1 MKKNITILFLSV
13 SFLNYAQT
21 KKDSIQFDAQKQ
33 QNAAQRILSGNF
45 ASQVTISGY
54 GEINYNQPEGKNGE
68 LNVTRMVL
76 LVGYNFDER
85 TQFVSEIEYE
95 DTGDEISIEQAFL
108 NYNVAN
114 NISLRGGLMIVP
126 MGIINEYH
134 EPTTFNGVNR
144 PLVDRFIVPSTWRE
158 IGAGVTGRFNNLSLG
173 YQAYIFNGFR
183 SVDKDTIGFLNG
195 ANGLRGGR
203 QKGIKSTIDNPNL
216 SLKFD
221 YYGIPGL
228 RLGLSSY
235 FGRTQAD
242 DEIEDLDGADVG
254 ISMVGF
260 DARYT
265 KDRFAARGEFI
276 YTSLTDTEEYNT
288 LTGNDL
294 GSAMLGWYTEASY
307 NLLPMDKRQKL
318 FAFARYSEYNTQLQ
332 TDGSLAKNPAFDRND
347 LTFGLS
353 YHIAQGVVV
362 KGDYQIFDND
372 VDNSDST
379 KQLNFGLG
387 FWF

>member
-1 MKKNITILFLSV
+1 MKKNLTILISLI
-13 SFLNYAQT
+13 SFANFAQT
-21 KKDSIQFDAQKQ
+21 KIDSIQFDAQKQ

-45 ASQVTISGY
+45 ASQVTIGGY

-68 LNVTRMVL
+68 LNVERMVL
-76 LVGYNFDER
+76 LIGYNFDER
-85 TQFVSEIEYE
+85 TQFVTELEYE
-95 DTGDEISIEQAFL
+95 DTGDEITVEQAFI

-114 NISLRGGLMIVP
+114 NISLRGGLMLVP

-144 PLVDRFIVPSTWRE
+144 PLVDRFIVPTTWRE
-158 IGAGVTGRFNNLSLG
+158 IGVGVTGRFNNLSLG

-183 SVDKDTIGFLNG
+183 SVNKDTLGFIGG
-195 ANGLRGGR
+195 ETGLRGGR
-203 QKGIKSTIDNPNL
+203 QKGIQSTIDSPNL
-216 SLKFD
+216 SVKFD

-228 RLGLSSY
+228 RLGLSGY

-242 DEIEDLDGADVG
+242 DEIENLDGADVG

-276 YTSLTDTEEYNT
+276 YTSLTDTEDFNT
-288 LTGNDL
+288 LTGKDL

-307 NLLPMDKRQKL
+307 NLLPMTKRQKL
-318 FAFARYSEYNTQLQ
+318 FAFARYSEYNTHLQ
-332 TDGSLAKNPAFDRND
+332 TDGSLAENPAFDRND

-372 VDNSDST
+372 VANIDST

>member
-1 MKKNITILFLSV
+1 MKKNLTILISLI
-13 SFLNYAQT
+13 SFANFAQT
-21 KKDSIQFDAQKQ
+21 KIDSIQFDAQKQ

-45 ASQVTISGY
+45 ASQVTIGGY

-68 LNVTRMVL
+68 LNVERMVL
-76 LVGYNFDER
+76 LIGYNFDER
-85 TQFVSEIEYE
+85 TQFVTELEYE
-95 DTGDEISIEQAFL
+95 DTGDEITVEQAFI

-114 NISLRGGLMIVP
+114 NISLRGGLMLVP

-144 PLVDRFIVPSTWRE
+144 PLVDRFIVPTTWRE
-158 IGAGVTGRFNNLSLG
+158 IGVGVTGRFNNLSLG

-183 SVDKDTIGFLNG
+183 SVNKDTLGFIGG
-195 ANGLRGGR
+195 ETGLRGGR
-203 QKGIKSTIDNPNL
+203 QKGIQSTIDSPNL
-216 SLKFD
+216 SVKFD

-228 RLGLSSY
+228 RLGLSGY

-242 DEIEDLDGADVG
+242 DEIENLDGADVG

-276 YTSLTDTEEYNT
+276 YTSLTDTEDFNT
-288 LTGNDL
+288 LTGKDL

-307 NLLPMDKRQKL
+307 NLLPMTKRQKL
-318 FAFARYSEYNTQLQ
+318 FAFARYSEYNTHLQ
-332 TDGSLAKNPAFDRND
+332 TDGSLTENPAFDRND

-372 VDNSDST
+372 VANIDST

>member
-1 MKKNITILFLSV
+1 MKKYLIILSLFLSFA
-13 SFLNYAQT
+13 SFAQT

-45 ASQVTISGY
+45 ASQVTIGGY

-68 LNVTRMVL
+68 LNVERMVL
-76 LVGYNFDER
+76 LIGYNFDER
-85 TQFVSEIEYE
+85 TQFVTELEYE
-95 DTGDEISIEQAFL
+95 DTGDEITVEQAFI

-114 NISLRGGLMIVP
+114 NVSLRGGLMLVP

-134 EPTTFNGVNR
+134 EPTTFNGINR
-144 PLVDRFIVPSTWRE
+144 PLVDRFIVPTTWRE
-158 IGAGVTGRFNNLSLG
+158 IGVGVTGRFNNLSLG

-183 SVDKDTIGFLNG
+183 SVDKDTLGFING

-203 QKGIKSTIDNPNL
+203 QKGIQSTIDSPNL
-216 SLKFD
+216 SVKFD

-228 RLGLSSY
+228 RLGLSGY

-265 KDRFAARGEFI
+265 KDRFAARGQFI
-276 YTSLTDTEEYNT
+276 YTSLTDTEDYNA
-288 LTGNDL
+288 LTGKDL

-307 NLLPMDKRQKL
+307 NLLPMTKRQKL
-318 FAFARYSEYNTQLQ
+318 FAFARYSEYNTHLQ
-332 TDGSLAKNPAFDRND
+332 TDGSLAENPAFDRND
-347 LTFGLS
+347 LTAGLS

-372 VDNSDST
+372 VANSDST
-379 KQLNFGLG
+379 NQLNFGLG

>member
-1 MKKNITILFLSV
+1 MKNYLTFLILFLSLV
-13 SFLNYAQT
+13 NHAQT

-45 ASQVTISGY
+45 ASQVTIGGY

-68 LNVTRMVL
+68 LNVERMVL

-85 TQFVSEIEYE
+85 TQFVSEFEYE
-95 DTGDEISIEQAFL
+95 DAGDEISVEQAFI

-114 NISLRGGLMIVP
+114 NVSLRGGLMIVP

-144 PLVDRFIVPSTWRE
+144 PLVDRFIVPTTWRE

-183 SVDKDTIGFLNG
+183 SVNKDTLGFING

-203 QKGIKSTIDNPNL
+203 QKGIQSTIDNPNL

-221 YYGIPGL
+221 YYGIPSL
-228 RLGLSSY
+228 RLGVSGY

-260 DARYT
+260 DARYS

-276 YTSLTDTEEYNT
+276 YTSLTDTEDYNA
-288 LTGNDL
+288 LTGQDL

-307 NLLPMDKRQKL
+307 NLLPMTKRQKL
-318 FAFARYSEYNTQLQ
+318 FAFARYSEYNTHLQ
-332 TDGSLAKNPAFDRND
+332 TAGSLAENPAFDRND
-347 LTFGLS
+347 LTLGLS

-372 VDNSDST
+372 VANSDTT

>member
-1 MKKNITILFLSV
+1 MKKNLTILILLI
-13 SFLNYAQT
+13 SFANFAQT
-21 KKDSIQFDAQKQ
+21 KIDSIQFDAQKQ

-45 ASQVTISGY
+45 ASQVTIGGY

-68 LNVTRMVL
+68 LNVERMVL
-76 LVGYNFDER
+76 LIGYNFDER
-85 TQFVSEIEYE
+85 TQFVTELEYE
-95 DTGDEISIEQAFL
+95 DTGDEITVEQAFI

-114 NISLRGGLMIVP
+114 NISLRGGLMLVP

-144 PLVDRFIVPSTWRE
+144 PLVDRFIVPTTWRE
-158 IGAGVTGRFNNLSLG
+158 IGVGVTGRFNNLSLG

-183 SVDKDTIGFLNG
+183 SVNKDTLGFIGG
-195 ANGLRGGR
+195 ETGLRGGR
-203 QKGIKSTIDNPNL
+203 QKGIQSTIDSPNL
-216 SLKFD
+216 SVKFD

-228 RLGLSSY
+228 RLGLSGY

-242 DEIEDLDGADVG
+242 DEIENLDGADVG

-276 YTSLTDTEEYNT
+276 YTSLTDTEDFNT
-288 LTGNDL
+288 LTGKDL

-307 NLLPMDKRQKL
+307 NLLPMTKRQKL
-318 FAFARYSEYNTQLQ
+318 FAFARYSEYNTHLQ
-332 TDGSLAKNPAFDRND
+332 TDGSLAENPAFDRND

-362 KGDYQIFDND
+362 KGDYQIFDNE
-372 VDNSDST
+372 VANIDST

>member
-1 MKKNITILFLSV
+1 MKKNLTFLILLI
-13 SFLNYAQT
+13 SFANFAQT
-21 KKDSIQFDAQKQ
+21 KIDSIQFDAQKQ

-45 ASQVTISGY
+45 ASQVTIGGY

-68 LNVTRMVL
+68 LNVERMVL
-76 LVGYNFDER
+76 LIGYNFDER
-85 TQFVSEIEYE
+85 TQFVTELEYE
-95 DTGDEISIEQAFL
+95 DTGDEITVEQAFI

-114 NISLRGGLMIVP
+114 NISLRGGLMLVP

-144 PLVDRFIVPSTWRE
+144 PLVDRFIVPTTWRE
-158 IGAGVTGRFNNLSLG
+158 IGVGVTGRFNNLSLG

-183 SVDKDTIGFLNG
+183 SVNKDTLGFIGG
-195 ANGLRGGR
+195 ETGLRGGR
-203 QKGIKSTIDNPNL
+203 QKGIQSTIDSPNL
-216 SLKFD
+216 SVKFD

-228 RLGLSSY
+228 RLGLSGY

-242 DEIEDLDGADVG
+242 DEIENLDGADVG

-276 YTSLTDTEEYNT
+276 YTSLTDTEDFNT
-288 LTGNDL
+288 LTGKDL

-307 NLLPMDKRQKL
+307 NLLPMTKRQKL
-318 FAFARYSEYNTQLQ
+318 FAFARYSEYNTHLQ
-332 TDGSLAKNPAFDRND
+332 TDGSLAENPAFDRND

-372 VDNSDST
+372 VANIDST

>member
-1 MKKNITILFLSV
+1 MKKYLTVLTLFI
-13 SFLNYAQT
+13 SFVNFAQT

-45 ASQVTISGY
+45 ASQVTIGGY

-85 TQFVSEIEYE
+85 TQFVSEFEYE
-95 DTGDEISIEQAFL
+95 DAGNEIFVEQAFI

-114 NISLRGGLMIVP
+114 NVNLRGGLMIVP

-144 PLVDRFIVPSTWRE
+144 PLVDRLIVPTTWRE
-158 IGAGVTGRFNNLSLG
+158 VGVGVNGRFNDLSLG

-183 SVDKDTIGFLNG
+183 SVNKDTIGFING

-203 QKGIKSTIDNPNL
+203 QKGIKSTIDSPNL

-228 RLGLSSY
+228 RLGLSGY

-276 YTSLTDTEEYNT
+276 YTSLTDTEDYNA
-288 LTGNDL
+288 LTGNNL
-294 GSAMLGWYTEASY
+294 GSAMLGWYTEAAY
-307 NLLPMDKRQKL
+307 NLLPMTKRQKL
-318 FAFARYSEYNTQLQ
+318 FAFARYSEYNTHLQ
-332 TDGSLAKNPAFDRND
+332 TDGSLAENPAFDRND
-347 LTFGLS
+347 LTFGVS

-362 KGDYQIFDND
+362 KGDYQIFDNE
-372 VDNSDST
+372 VANSDST
-379 KQLNFGLG
+379 NQLNFGLG